1 MNYGSLFKLFFLTF
15 TFLLFFFISIFH
27 LFFIF
32 LFPSP
37 PHTLLF
43 LFLFFALPFISFSRI
58 VFNAIEN
65 EGGEGKKREYFS
77 LEENNVQVEGNYF

>member
-1 MNYGSLFKLFFLTF
+1 MNYGSLFKLFFFNFYFSSFFFSFSFF
-15 TFLLFFFISIFH
+15 TSFLFFY
-27 LFFIF
+27 F
-32 LFPSP
+32 LPP

-65 EGGEGKKREYFS
+65 EGGEGKKRE
-77 LEENNVQVEGNYF
+77 

>member
-1 MNYGSLFKLFFLTF
+1 MARFLNYFFLTF
-15 TFLLFFFISIFH
+15 TFLLFFFIFIFH